1 MKILRKLFDGIWTNN
16 PVLIVLL
23 GFCPT
28 LAVSTSVKDAI
39 GMGFSALFVLI
50 GSNVVISALR
60 KFIPEKMRIPVFII
74 VIATFVTIV
83 DLLLYAY
90 FPQLHKSLGVFIP
103 LIVVNCIVFGRA
115 EAFASKN
122 GIMDSLWD
130 GIGMGLGFT
139 FTITVLSS
147 VREILGNGTWMGI
160 ELFGKS
166 YSPAIVAIL
175 PPGAFMTLGVMLAG
189 MNKINMNMEAKRK
202 AKEKLEKE
210 RAKQL
215 KESVANG

>member
-1 MKILRKLFDGIWTNN
+1 MNILKKIFDGIWTNN

-28 LAVSTSVKDAI
+28 LAVSTSLKDAI

-50 GSNVVISALR
+50 GSNLVISALR
-60 KFIPEKMRIPVFII
+60 KFTPEKMRIPVFII

-90 FPQLHKSLGVFIP
+90 FFPLHKSLGVFIP

-122 GIMDSLWD
+122 GMMDSLWD

-139 FTITVLSS
+139 LTISVLASI
-147 VREILGNGTWMGI
+147 REILGNGTLMGI
-160 ELFGKS
+160 SLFGQS
-166 YSPAIVAIL
+166 YSPVIIAIL
-175 PPGAFMTLGVMLAG
+175 PPGAFLTLGLMLGG
-189 MNKINMNMEAKRK
+189 MNRINMAIDEKKK
-202 AKEKLEKE
+202 AKEKAEKE
-210 RAKQL
+210 KAKQL
-215 KESVANG
+215 KASVANG

>member
-1 MKILRKLFDGIWTNN
+1 MNVLKKLFNGIWTSN
-16 PVLIVLL
+16 PVLILLL

-28 LAVSTSVKDAI
+28 LAVSTTLKDAI
-39 GMGFSALFVLI
+39 GMGFSALFVLV
-50 GSNVVISALR
+50 GSNLVISALR
-60 KFIPEKMRIPVFII
+60 KFTPQKMRIPIFII

-90 FPQLHKSLGVFIP
+90 FFPLHKSLGVFIP

-122 GIMDSLWD
+122 SIIDSLWD

-139 FTITVLSS
+139 LTISVLASI
-147 VREILGNGTWMGI
+147 REILGNGTLLGI

-166 YSPAIVAIL
+166 YSPVIVAIL
-175 PPGAFMTLGVMLAG
+175 PPGAFMTLGLMLAG
-189 MNKINMNMEAKRK
+189 MNKININMEAKRK
-202 AKEKLEKE
+202 AREKAEKEKS
-210 RAKQL
+210 KQL
-215 KESVANG
+215 KASVANG

>member
-1 MKILRKLFDGIWTNN
+1 MNILKKLFNGIWTNN

-28 LAVSTSVKDAI
+28 LAVSTSLKDAI

-50 GSNVVISALR
+50 GSNLVISALR
-60 KFIPEKMRIPVFII
+60 KFTPKKMRIPVFVI

-90 FPQLHKSLGVFIP
+90 FFQLHKSLGVFIP

-122 GIMDSLWD
+122 GLWDSLWD

-139 FTITVLSS
+139 FTISVLASI
-147 VREILGNGTWMGI
+147 REILGNGTIMGI
-160 ELFGKS
+160 SLFGQS
-166 YSPAIVAIL
+166 YSPVIIAIL
-175 PPGAFMTLGVMLAG
+175 PPGAFLTLGLMLGG
-189 MNKINMNMEAKRK
+189 MNKINMSIEEKRK
-202 AKEKLEKE
+202 AKEKAEKE
-210 RAKQL
+210 KAKQL
-215 KESVANG
+215 KASVANG